1 LERLEHIKQLYRQY
15 LAKTISDADKRQLM
29 DFFATG
35 TDAELQE
42 VIGPLLPAEVDNLED
57 LSAYDDRTE
66 RILERVR
73 HWTTAEEPVAHRRKR
88 LWLPY
93 AAAVAAILAVGWFF
107 LDNRQRPTD
116 NRLVD
121 TEILPGGNRATL
133 SVAGGPA
140 LLLDSTQSGIIFA
153 GERVMYG
160 NSQPIE
166 GLILHNDNFDD
177 AVKPLTLA
185 TPKGGTYQVTL
196 PDGSRVWLNAA
207 SALTYPSRFEG
218 NERVVELVG
227 EAYFEVNRRKVDE
240 STFQPF
246 KVISKGQSVEV
257 LGTQFNI
264 SAYADE
270 KETRTTLVEGSV
282 RLSLARELS
291 EASLVPDKQVVLA
304 PGEQGILTPEGLSK
318 QHVDTEPYT
327 AWKNGRISFNDQPID
342 AIMRGVARWYDVDV
356 VYEGELPEDKF
367 GGTVSRFDNVS
378 SVLRTLELTGRVRF
392 RVEGRTIYVSK

>member
-1 LERLEHIKQLYRQY
+1 
-15 LAKTISDADKRQLM
+15 
-29 DFFATG
+29 
-35 TDAELQE
+35 
-42 VIGPLLPAEVDNLED
+42 
-57 LSAYDDRTE
+57 
-66 RILERVR
+66 
-73 HWTTAEEPVAHRRKR
+73 
-88 LWLPY
+88 
-93 AAAVAAILAVGWFF
+93 
-107 LDNRQRPTD
+107 
-116 NRLVD
+116 
-121 TEILPGGNRATL
+121 
-133 SVAGGPA
+133 AGGPA

-282 RLSLARELS
+282 RLSL
-291 EASLVPDKQVVLA
+291 
-304 PGEQGILTPEGLSK
+304 
-318 QHVDTEPYT
+318 
-327 AWKNGRISFNDQPID
+327 
-342 AIMRGVARWYDVDV
+342 
-356 VYEGELPEDKF
+356 
-367 GGTVSRFDNVS
+367 
-378 SVLRTLELTGRVRF
+378 
-392 RVEGRTIYVSK
+392 